1 MSVLVDSS
9 VWIEYFRNAEQS
21 DVLEMLIEENL
32 VVTNELILAELIPAL
47 QMRKLSELA
56 TLLREIKRQPMNIDW
71 NDIIKMQTL
80 CLNNGSNGVG
90 IPDLIIAQNSIQG
103 GLRLLSNDKH
113 FFIISKLSLERKIV
127 GK

>member
-9 VWIEYFRNAEQS
+9 VWIEYFRDAGQS
-21 DVLEMLIEENL
+21 DVLELLIEENL

-47 QMRKLSELA
+47 QLRKLRELI
-56 TLLREIKRQPMNIDW
+56 TLLREIKRQPMDIDW
-71 NDIIKMQTL
+71 NDIVRMQTL
-80 CLNNGSNGVG
+80 CLHHGKNGVG

-113 FFIISKLSLERKIV
+113 FSVISKFLSLDIYR
-127 GK
+127 

>member
-9 VWIEYFRNAEQS
+9 VWIEYFRNAEHA

-47 QMRKLSELA
+47 QIRKFRELI
-56 TLLREIKRQPMNIDW
+56 TLLRELKRQPMNIDW
-71 NDIIKMQTL
+71 KDIIRMQTL
-80 CLNNGSNGVG
+80 CLNNGNNGVG

-113 FFIISKLSLERKIV
+113 FFIISKFLLLDIYR
-127 GK
+127 

>member
-47 QMRKLSELA
+47 QIRKLSELI

-71 NDIIKMQTL
+71 NDIIRMQTL
-80 CLNNGSNGVG
+80 CLNNGNNGVG

-103 GLRLLSNDKH
+103 GLRLLSNDTH
-113 FFIISKLSLERKIV
+113 FFIISKFLSLDIYR
-127 GK
+127 

>member
-9 VWIEYFRNAEQS
+9 VWIEYFRNAEQA

-32 VVTNELILAELIPAL
+32 IVTNELILAELIPAL
-47 QMRKLSELA
+47 QIRKLSELI

-80 CLNNGSNGVG
+80 CLNNGSNRVG

-103 GLRLLSNDKH
+103 GLRLLSNDTH
-113 FFIISKLSLERKIV
+113 FFIISKFLSLDIYR
-127 GK
+127 

>member
-9 VWIEYFRNAEQS
+9 VWIEYFWNAEQS

-113 FFIISKLSLERKIV
+113 FFIIAKFLSLDIYY
-127 GK
+127 

>member
-1 MSVLVDSS
+1 MSVLVDTS

-47 QMRKLSELA
+47 QIRKLSELI

-80 CLNNGSNGVG
+80 CLNNGRNGVG

-103 GLRLLSNDKH
+103 DLRLLSNDKH
-113 FFIISKLSLERKIV
+113 FFIISKFLSLDIYR
-127 GK
+127 

>member
-47 QMRKLSELA
+47 QLRKLRELI

-71 NDIIKMQTL
+71 DDIVRMQTL
-80 CLNNGSNGVG
+80 CLHNGNNGVG
-90 IPDLIIAQNSIQG
+90 IPDLIIAQNAIQG
-103 GLRLLSNDKH
+103 GLRLLSNDRH
-113 FFIISKLSLERKIV
+113 FIAISKFLSLDLYH
-127 GK
+127 

>member
-9 VWIEYFRNAEQS
+9 VWIEYFRKAEQS

-32 VVTNELILAELIPAL
+32 VVTNELILTELIPAL
-47 QMRKLSELA
+47 QIRNLRELI

-71 NDIIKMQTL
+71 NDIIRMQTL
-80 CLNNGSNGVG
+80 CLNNGNNGVG

-113 FFIISKLSLERKIV
+113 FSIISKFLSLDIYR
-127 GK
+127 

>member
-9 VWIEYFRNAEQS
+9 VWIEYFWNAEQS

-113 FFIISKLSLERKIV
+113 FFIIAKFLSLDIYH
-127 GK
+127 

>member
-9 VWIEYFRNAEQS
+9 VWIEYFRNTDQS
-21 DVLEMLIEENL
+21 DALDMLIEENL

-47 QMRKLSELA
+47 QIRKLSELV

-71 NDIIKMQTL
+71 KDIIKMQTL

-103 GLRLLSNDKH
+103 DLRLLSNDKH
-113 FFIISKLSLERKIV
+113 FFIISKFLSLDIYR
-127 GK
+127 

>member
-47 QMRKLSELA
+47 QKRKLRELI

-71 NDIIKMQTL
+71 NDIIRMQTL
-80 CLNNGSNGVG
+80 CLNNGNNGVG
-90 IPDLIIAQNSIQG
+90 IPDLIIVQNSIQG
-103 GLRLLSNDKH
+103 GLRLLSNDKR
-113 FFIISKLSLERKIV
+113 FFVISKFLSLDIYR
-127 GK
+127 

>member
-47 QMRKLSELA
+47 QIRKLRELI

-71 NDIIKMQTL
+71 NDIIRMQTL
-80 CLNNGSNGVG
+80 CLNNGNNGVG

-113 FFIISKLSLERKIV
+113 FLKISKFLSLDIYR
-127 GK
+127 

>member
-21 DVLEMLIEENL
+21 DVLEMLIEEDL

-47 QMRKLSELA
+47 QIRKLKELV

-71 NDIIKMQTL
+71 NDIIKMQSL
-80 CLNNGSNGVG
+80 CLNKGTNGVG

-113 FFIISKLSLERKIV
+113 FFIMSKFLPLGIYR
-127 GK
+127 

>member
-9 VWIEYFRNAEQS
+9 VWIEYFRNAKQS

-47 QMRKLSELA
+47 QIRKLSELI

-71 NDIIKMQTL
+71 NDIIKMQAL
-80 CLNNGSNGVG
+80 CLNNGSNGIG

-103 GLRLLSNDKH
+103 DLRLLSNDKH
-113 FFIISKLSLERKIV
+113 FFIISKFLSLDIYR
-127 GK
+127 

>member
-9 VWIEYFRNAEQS
+9 VWIEYFRNAEQA

-32 VVTNELILAELIPAL
+32 IVTNELILAELIPAL
-47 QMRKLSELA
+47 QIRKLSELI

-80 CLNNGSNGVG
+80 CLNNGSNRVG

-113 FFIISKLSLERKIV
+113 FFIISKFLSLDIYR
-127 GK
+127 

>member
-9 VWIEYFRNAEQS
+9 AWIEYFRNAEQS

-47 QMRKLSELA
+47 QMRKLSELT

-113 FFIISKLSLERKIV
+113 LFIIAKFLSLDIYR
-127 GK
+127 